1 MALSPFTRQ
10 KPEQKSLRRRAEK
23 LSAPFPGLQAE
34 AERVAAIVAQ
44 GVHGRRRA
52 GMGESFWQY
61 RPYDSSDA
69 ARSIDWRR
77 SARSDALYVRET
89 EWEAS
94 NTVWMWRDGSAGMDW
109 SSSDGKIP
117 TKKDRASVLSMALAT
132 LLIRGGER
140 CAVLGESERPR
151 TGKAG
156 LERVTARMAASMGE
170 AENLQADIPSHARI
184 MIASDFLDGA
194 DKWRERLSRLTA
206 RPASGVLLHIIDP
219 AEENFP
225 YSGRVRL
232 TYPGSGLIEP
242 LIVGRAERARENYV
256 ARFAAHK
263 QTMANTARRLGW
275 SLVTH
280 HTDQPATR
288 ALAALYT
295 AFSGDMNK

>member
-1 MALSPFTRQ
+1 MALSPFTRA
-10 KPEQKSLRRRAEK
+10 KPEVTSLRRRAET
-23 LSAPFPGLQAE
+23 LAGSFPGLQAE

-52 GMGESFWQY
+52 GTGETFWQY

-77 SARSDALYVRET
+77 SARSDALFVRET

-109 SSSDGKIP
+109 SSGDYP
-117 TKKDRASVLSMALAT
+117 TKKDRASVLSMALAA

-151 TGKAG
+151 TGRAG
-156 LERVTARMAASMGE
+156 LERVTARMARSMGA
-170 AENLQADIPSHARI
+170 AENLRADIPAHARI
-184 MIASDFLDGA
+184 LIASDFLDGA
-194 DKWRERLSRLTA
+194 EKWRERLARLTA

-225 YSGRVRL
+225 YTGRVRL
-232 TYPGSGLIEP
+232 KYPGSGVIEP
-242 LIVGRAERARENYV
+242 LIVGRAERAREDYI

-295 AFSGDMNK
+295 AFEGESRR